1 MIKLKH
7 ILLEVVTQAQLESL
21 EVYAD
26 RLFAAVGIDVEF
38 SKHFFDRVNDPRNLK
53 PISDQELI
61 NVFRKTYNKY
71 GKKIAQLGPDAE
83 AVIVDMQKDINIP
96 FILQYNSKTQQL
108 ELISKTVMRKK
119 NFQTSNQKLT
129 V

>member
-1 MIKLKH
+1 MIKLYD
-7 ILLEVVTQAQLESL
+7 ILVETVTQAQLKSL
-21 EVYAD
+21 EQYAD
-26 RLFAAVGIDVEF
+26 KLFAVVGIDVEF

-53 PISDQELI
+53 PISDAELTDM
-61 NVFRKTYNKY
+61 FQKTYEKH
-71 GKKIAQLGPDAE
+71 GKKISQLGSDAE

-96 FILQYNSKTQQL
+96 FVLQYNPKTQQL
-108 ELISKTVMRKK
+108 ELMSKTIMRKK

>member
-26 RLFAAVGIDVEF
+26 RLFAAVGIDIEF

-53 PISDQELI
+53 PISDQELT
-61 NVFRKTYNKY
+61 NVFQKTYEKY
-71 GKKIAQLGPDAE
+71 GKKIMQLGPDAE

-96 FILQYNSKTQQL
+96 FVLQYNNKTQQL

>member
-1 MIKLKH
+1 MIKLKD
-7 ILLEVVTQAQLESL
+7 ILLEAITQAQLQSL
-21 EVYAD
+21 ETYAD

-53 PISDQELI
+53 PITDQELV
-61 NVFRKTYNKY
+61 NVFQKTYEKY
-71 GKKIAQLGPDAE
+71 GKKIMQLGPDAE

-96 FILQYNSKTQQL
+96 FVLQYNNKTQQL
-108 ELISKTVMRKK
+108 ELVSKTVMRKK